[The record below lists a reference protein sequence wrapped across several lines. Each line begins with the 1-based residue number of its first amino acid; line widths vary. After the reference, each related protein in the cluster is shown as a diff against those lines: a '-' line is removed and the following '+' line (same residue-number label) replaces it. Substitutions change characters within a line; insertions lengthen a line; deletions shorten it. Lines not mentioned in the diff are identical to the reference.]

1 MATFV
6 MTCIDHPNSLE
17 RRMGVREAH
26 LAYVRDNIAMVKL
39 AGPLLDEAGNMAGSL
54 FIIEADSAP
63 EVTAFNAA
71 DPYTLAGVFESVDIR
86 AIRITVGAI
95 AESR

>member
-6 MTCIDHPNSLE
+6 LTCLDYPNNLE

-39 AGPLLDEAGNMAGSL
+39 AGPLLTDGGDMAGSM
-54 FIIEADSAP
+54 FIIEAATRADV
-63 EVTAFNAA
+63 EAFNAK
-71 DPYTLAGVFESVDIR
+71 DPYTLAGVFETVTIR
-86 AIRITVGAI
+86 PIRITMGAI
-95 AESR
+95 A